1 MLNFISK
8 VPIEKGWSGDKKY
21 CVIDESGTKY
31 LLRISSPERTQN
43 REQLFAM
50 HKRVQELNLPIS
62 TSLEYG
68 LCEEGAYLLQTWV
81 DGEGAEAVIP
91 SLSKEKQY
99 TYGLEAG
106 RILKALHTIP
116 APEGLPRWEDYFNAK
131 IDRKIRTYE
140 ACPLKYEGAEHF
152 LRYLQENR
160 HLLTGRPQ
168 SFQHGDYHIG
178 NMMVDSAGQLQIID
192 FDKYDFGD
200 PWEEFNR
207 IVWCAQAAPVFAS
220 GLVDGYFDSCVPEE
234 FWRLLALYISS
245 NTLSSVPWAIPFGQ
259 EEIEVMLNQVKDV
272 LSWYENMQR
281 IIPTWY
287 QTP

>member
-8 VPIEKGWSGDKKY
+8 IPIEKGWSGDKKY
-21 CVIDESGTKY
+21 CVTTESGQKY
-31 LLRISSPERTQN
+31 LLRISSPERAQN

-50 HKRVQELNLPIS
+50 HKTVQELDLPIS

-81 DGEGAEAVIP
+81 DGRDAEDVIP
-91 SLSKEKQY
+91 SLPRETQY
-99 TYGLEAG
+99 AYGLEAG
-106 RILKALHTIP
+106 RILKTLHSIP
-116 APEGLPRWEDYFNAK
+116 APEGLPKWEDYFNAK

-140 ACPLKYEGAEHF
+140 ACPLKYDGAEHF
-152 LRYLQENR
+152 LRYLAENR
-160 HLLTGRPQ
+160 HLLVGRPQ

-178 NMMVDSAGQLQIID
+178 NMMVDSTGQLQIID

-220 GLVDGYFDSCVPEE
+220 GLVDGYFDGPVPEA
-234 FWRLLALYISS
+234 FWGLLCLYVSS

-272 LSWYENMQR
+272 LGWYENMSR
-281 IIPTWY
+281 IIPNWY
-287 QTP
+287 QKP

>member
-1 MLNFISK
+1 MKHFISK
-8 VPIEKGWSGDKKY
+8 IPIEKGWSGDKKY
-21 CVIDESGTKY
+21 CVTTQDGQKY
-31 LLRISSPERTQN
+31 LLRISAPERAVN

-50 HKRVQELNLPIS
+50 HKKVQELHLPIS
-62 TSLEYG
+62 ESLEYG
-68 LCEEGAYLLQTWV
+68 VCEEGAYLLQTWV
-81 DGEGAEAVIP
+81 DGEDAETVIP
-91 SLSKEKQY
+91 SLPRETQY
-99 TYGLEAG
+99 TFGLEAG
-106 RILKALHTIP
+106 RILQKLHTIP
-116 APEGLPRWEDYFNAK
+116 APEGLPKWEDYFNAK

-140 ACPLKYEGAEHF
+140 ACPLKYDGAEHF

-160 HLLTGRPQ
+160 HLLNGRPQ

-178 NMMVDSAGQLQIID
+178 NMMVDRSGQLQIID

-220 GLVDGYFDSCVPEE
+220 GLLDGYFDGPVPEA
-234 FWRLLALYISS
+234 FWRLLCLYISS

-259 EEIEVMLNQVKDV
+259 EEIDVMLNQVKDV
-272 LSWYENMQR
+272 LSWYENMRR

-287 QTP
+287 QKP